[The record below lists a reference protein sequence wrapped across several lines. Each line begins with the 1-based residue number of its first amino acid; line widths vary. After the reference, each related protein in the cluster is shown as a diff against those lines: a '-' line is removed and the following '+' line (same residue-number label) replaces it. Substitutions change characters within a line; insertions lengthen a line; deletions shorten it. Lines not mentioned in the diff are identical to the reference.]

1 MNTIIWT
8 VLYKLTFVYY
18 LIYNL
23 ILNKRIATMFSL
35 TNLIETKREQLFYL
49 GKLYGL
55 THLKTIQCSQQLDVL
70 INFSLKEQITAIK
83 LQENI

>member
-1 MNTIIWT
+1 
-8 VLYKLTFVYY
+8 
-18 LIYNL
+18 
-23 ILNKRIATMFSL
+23 MFSL

-70 INFSLKEQITAIK
+70 INASLKRRSTRVK
-83 LQENI
+83 LQKNI